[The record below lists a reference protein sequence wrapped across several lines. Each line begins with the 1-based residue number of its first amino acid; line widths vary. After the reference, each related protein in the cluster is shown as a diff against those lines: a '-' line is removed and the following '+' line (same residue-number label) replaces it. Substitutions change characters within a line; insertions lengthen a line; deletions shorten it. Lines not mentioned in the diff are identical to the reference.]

1 MKTTLIIAA
10 MLALSAGTAAQD
22 PGYKD
27 DRARQTK
34 QIKTD
39 GYDEI
44 AVSGSYTVELV
55 PGTEGNITV
64 SGDADDLKKL
74 VVESD
79 GSTLSIHHNKEFG
92 WKGSKRTV
100 RITVPFESI
109 DGVTLAGSGSITAK
123 DAIKADSFEAAL
135 SGSGKLSLNVDA
147 KDMEVS
153 MSGSGRIELKGHAN
167 KLESSLSGSG
177 ELEAYGLTAST
188 AEATVSGSGNC
199 QVNCTEAITARV
211 SGSGRINYKGNPA
224 KEDTKV
230 SGSGR
235 VSKS

>member
-10 MLALSAGTAAQD
+10 VLALSANAAAQD
-22 PGYKD
+22 L
-27 DRARQTK
+27 K
-34 QIKTD
+34 QIKTE

-55 PGTEGNITV
+55 AGTEGNITV
-64 SGDADDLKKL
+64 SGDAGDLEKL

-79 GSTLSIHHNKEFG
+79 GGTLKIHHNKEFG
-92 WKGSKRTV
+92 WKTSKKPV
-100 RITVPFESI
+100 KITVPFESLTE
-109 DGVTLAGSGSITAK
+109 VVLSGSGSITAK
-123 DAIKADSFEAAL
+123 DIIKADFFQAVL
-135 SGSGKLSLNVDA
+135 SGSGKLSLNVNA
-147 KDMEVS
+147 KQLEAS
-153 MSGSGRIELKGHAN
+153 MSGSGKIELKGNAN

-177 ELEAYGLTAST
+177 HLEAYGLTAAT
-188 AEATVSGSGNC
+188 AEANVSGSGNC
-199 QVNCTEAITARV
+199 QVNCTEAIVARV